1 MMKEVLTLTGLQSM
15 IKTAV
20 SGAFPALCWVK
31 AEIHDLKVNMSGHCY
46 IDLVENAP
54 DGQSFRA
61 RASAVV
67 WASKWRVLGV
77 YFRETA
83 GRPLARG
90 MNVLVRVRVQYSELY
105 GMNLV
110 VEDID
115 PAFTVG
121 EAELRRQETVARL
134 KAEGMFDMNAAMEI
148 PRIVRCFAVIS
159 SDTAAG
165 YGDFVRHIEDNGYGF
180 RFRYRLYPAP
190 MQGDSAPAG
199 IVSALEQ
206 VYSDSCQG
214 AGYDAVLILRGG
226 GSNADLACYDDY
238 TLAANIA
245 QFPIPVFAAIGHERD
260 VHVCDMV
267 AAKSVK
273 TPTALADFILEQAV
287 SEDSMLAS
295 YSDRL
300 MQAMRLKI
308 KREENRLDNM
318 ARRLYSAFAVRAGN
332 EEAKLKI
339 LELRLKK
346 SDPVEV
352 LASGYALV
360 YRNGAKVPAVSG
372 LSAGDTVEVRF
383 SDGTALCKI
392 ENINR

>member
-15 IKTAV
+15 IKSAV

-31 AEIHDLKVNMSGHCY
+31 AEIHDLKVNTSGHCY
-46 IDLVENAP
+46 IDLVENAS
-54 DGQSFRA
+54 DGQSFRS
-61 RASAVV
+61 RANAVV
-67 WASKWRVLGV
+67 WASRWRVLGL

-90 MNVLVRVRVQYSELY
+90 MNVLVKVRVQYSELY
-105 GMNLV
+105 GMNLII
-110 VEDID
+110 EDID

-121 EAELRRQETVARL
+121 EVELRRQETIARL
-134 KAEGMFDMNAAMEI
+134 KAEGMFDMNAALEI
-148 PRIVRCFAVIS
+148 PRIVRSFAVIS

-165 YGDFVRHIEDNGYGF
+165 FGDFVRHIEDNGYGF
-180 RFRYRLYPAP
+180 GFCYRLYSAP
-190 MQGDSAPAG
+190 MQGDAAPAG
-199 IVSALEQ
+199 IVSALDRI
-206 VYSDSCQG
+206 YADYGQG
-214 AGYDAVLILRGG
+214 LHYDAVLILRGG
-226 GSNADLACYDDY
+226 GSTADLACYDDY
-238 TLAANIA
+238 TLAAHIA

-267 AAKSVK
+267 AAKSLK
-273 TPTALADFILEQAV
+273 TPTALADFILEFVV
-287 SEDSMLAS
+287 SEDNMLAS

-300 MQAMRLKI
+300 IQAMRLRI
-308 KREENRLDNM
+308 KAEDSRLDNM
-318 ARRLYSAFAVRAGN
+318 ARRLYSAFAVRTGN

-360 YRNGAKVPAVSG
+360 YRDGSRIPTVSG